1 MILFSFLYLT
11 HLKLYYLLFRNVN
24 SRKVFED
31 VAHFQALSSSGR
43 ANVGELNAF
52 FTSPVVSG
60 IYIDFV
66 KFTEIHKLPKAVL
79 LLKDIKLA

>member
-1 MILFSFLYLT
+1 MSP
-11 HLKLYYLLFRNVN
+11 
-24 SRKVFED
+24 
-31 VAHFQALSSSGR
+31 HFQALSSSGR

>member
-1 MILFSFLYLT
+1 MSSLP
-11 HLKLYYLLFRNVN
+11 
-24 SRKVFED
+24 
-31 VAHFQALSSSGR
+31 ALSSSGR

-60 IYIDFV
+60 IYIDFLSNSP
-66 KFTEIHKLPKAVL
+66 KNKLPKAVL